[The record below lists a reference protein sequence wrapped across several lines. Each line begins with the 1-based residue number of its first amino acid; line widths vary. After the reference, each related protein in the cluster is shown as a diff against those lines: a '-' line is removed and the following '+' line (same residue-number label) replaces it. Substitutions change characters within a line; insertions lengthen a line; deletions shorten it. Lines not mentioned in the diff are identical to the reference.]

1 MNTAT
6 KTNSLQLS
14 PIGIS
19 LMADFFKVLAE
30 ESRIQILCALK
41 SGEKN
46 VTEIIEVTGLGQA
59 NVSKHLKILNQAG
72 IISREQQGI
81 NVFYKICNPFL
92 FELCDL
98 VCDSI
103 AWQVDKQNQ
112 QLAELQKF

>member
-1 MNTAT
+1 VVGVTPSFINVLTSGAT
-6 KTNSLQLS
+6 FGL
-14 PIGIS
+14 
-19 LMADFFKVLAE
+19 
-30 ESRIQILCALK
+30 
-41 SGEKN
+41 
-46 VTEIIEVTGLGQA
+46 IIEATGLGQA